1 MKLRH
6 FEKCQLIIDRHT
18 VLTGGFKMLR
28 FVLCG
33 ALAFTVFLAAPN
45 GVPTAE
51 AKVYELRYSDIGP
64 PRGPRAEALK
74 WWASEL
80 EKRSGGDLKIK
91 FFWSQSLVKGKAT
104 MKAVGA
110 GLSDTGT
117 ILGVY
122 TPAELPIWN
131 YSNTPF
137 LHADAW
143 IGMRTWHELRQIAP
157 ELRKETD
164 RHKVTILFNN
174 TTGPVQLLMAKTP
187 VTSVADL
194 EGKKIR
200 ATGGWVHLFKALG
213 AVPVKI
219 GFGELYAALDR
230 GTIDG
235 TVNYTPFVKSYKH
248 YEVASHLTEASM
260 GQLLGYGGG
269 INTKLFKSMPQ
280 NLQDILVKT
289 SDEYMDV
296 YAKYYMA
303 AAEEAKAS
311 MSKGIDGRKV
321 TFYKLSSGERA
332 KWVAAAAG
340 FKSGWLAKM
349 KAKGV
354 DGEAFI
360 AKFETVHAKYKKIV
374 AEKGYPWAT
383 TN

>member
-1 MKLRH
+1 M
-6 FEKCQLIIDRHT
+6 F
-18 VLTGGFKMLR
+18 R

-33 ALAFTVFLAAPN
+33 AIALAAFLAVPL
-45 GVPTAE
+45 GIPTAD
-51 AKVYELRYSDIGP
+51 AKSYTLRYSDIGP

-74 WWASEL
+74 WWAAEL

-104 MKAVGA
+104 MKAVGS
-110 GLSDTGT
+110 GLSETGT

-122 TPAELPIWN
+122 TPAEVPIWN
-131 YSNTPF
+131 YANTPF

-143 IGMRTWHELRQIAP
+143 IGMRTWHELRQISP

-164 RHKVTILFNN
+164 RHKITILFNN

-187 VTSVADL
+187 ATSVADL
-194 EGKKIR
+194 QGKKIR

-235 TVNYTPFVKSYKH
+235 TVNYTPFVKAYKH

-269 INTKLFKSMPQ
+269 INTKLFNSMPKK
-280 NLQDILVKT
+280 LQDILVKT

-303 AAEEAKAS
+303 ASDEAKES
-311 MSKGIDGRKV
+311 MTKGIDGRKV
-321 TFYKLSSGERA
+321 AFHQLSDAERS

-340 FKSGWLAKM
+340 FKKDWIAKM
-349 KAKGV
+349 TKKGI
-354 DGEAFI
+354 DAQAFL
-360 AKFETVHAKYKKIV
+360 AKFEKVHAKYKKIV
-374 AEKGYPWAT
+374 ADKGYPWAT